1 MAWCAPGDRQPQ
13 GWSAT
18 FRQVTAS
25 TASSP
30 WSWARRAHQE
40 RTPSWYSRAPTLS
53 LLLLLLPVTSPSSWP
68 TWKRQE
74 KWQSIIPRRDKCM
87 AFAGWLW
94 SRGDKDY
101 SCSYYQTVPQ
111 IFSAV
116 CPGLRSEHPPKPST
130 TVTSWS
136 IQNHPRGPAGHSWRR
151 KSDLFFKCLI
161 HFLAPVIYTLA
172 TLSEMVP
179 KCLMGLDGPV
189 LCEII
194 QYF

>member
-101 SCSYYQTVPQ
+101 SCSLLSDSSPDLLSSVPWVEIWAPSKTKHNSHLLINSKPPQ
-111 IFSAV
+111 
-116 CPGLRSEHPPKPST
+116 RSSRTFMKEK
-130 TVTSWS
+130 VW
-136 IQNHPRGPAGHSWRR
+136 
-151 KSDLFFKCLI
+151 LVF
-161 HFLAPVIYTLA
+161 
-172 TLSEMVP
+172 
-179 KCLMGLDGPV
+179 
-189 LCEII
+189 
-194 QYF
+194 